1 MAVLLIVDP
10 SISSRG
16 FIEADYWT
24 TPASIYLCTQHQI
37 QRSLIRLPS
46 VVRWGIDIAIPHL
59 TLWPRPAATA
69 AADSLTVYS
78 PTSNVL

>member
-46 VVRWGIDIAIPHL
+46 VVRQFPILLYGLVQQQRLLL
-59 TLWPRPAATA
+59 TH
-69 AADSLTVYS
+69 
-78 PTSNVL
+78 